1 MAKSDAAL
9 ESLDKFDRAILD
21 LVQRDN
27 TMPLRL
33 MAEQVNLSTAAVQ
46 RRIKRMEAGASSRA
60 TSPSWIPPP

>member
-1 MAKSDAAL
+1 MAKNDAAP

-46 RRIKRMEAGASSRA
+46 RRIKRMEEGESSRA
-60 TSPSWIPPP
+60 T